1 MPVTG
6 LDYETRME
14 GVAEKIEASR
24 HAGSV
29 GVLIDRT
36 SSHDEVIGSCWLI
49 DQDKVATCAHNVVLF
64 ADNLEAIKI
73 RFPASGEERGVAR
86 ALFHPRFSRAATE
99 QMAHQAMTDYLPTVP
114 LQKNNAVVLV
124 TRPTLPELTNNSIAR
139 VIAKLTAPAQ
149 SLEQGMGGSLSE
161 LDLSMVL
168 QTITNARK
176 EGILVITDDRN
187 RTLARLFCQDG
198 KVLHA
203 QYDTLLNETALF
215 QIIESQIDG
224 NFHFRSAKS
233 PDWLH
238 RRPIHRSTEM
248 LLLESHRRIDEIA
261 KLKEELGGDEGLWMR
276 LNAQINVSGMD
287 KEAKERALALW
298 PVLDGSTP
306 AHQLWRLCGL
316 DDYSVF
322 QGLVDLRRGMQID
335 DQLRFKPQFNRK
347 PQSIPCA
354 VQVPLKPYDE
364 IESLMVDQHN
374 GRPLIR
380 KGSLLGSLRE
390 QDPHHLVHNLVLPP
404 EAAGSPMFKDGHVIG
419 MHCGS
424 LPPEP
429 DTSDGTHLQQMLWV
443 DVVLQCLAQA
453 GEPELVRKLS
463 QSSLDLPKLESG
475 AVAPTPGCREVARV
489 NCSKCGASHLE
500 SSRFCKTCGQ
510 KLILEFE
517 VKKKSS
523 AGFINP
529 TLVLIGLIGVV
540 AAGTLALF
548 AAAPHANYISSEYV
562 TKPDLPWSVISGK
575 FNDPLKKTITYSVM
589 KPNQVLHR
597 GQSFYAH
604 VDVNEP
610 SYVYVLCQGSS
621 GSGVAVVWP
630 PDKKL
635 DSASTGK
642 TDAAAAA
649 AGGAPAKEDNQL
661 QPGNEFTVP
670 PGIKGIGA
678 VPENPDAMNV
688 EITAFTVGGP
698 PGTDTILVISN
709 HSPMPRLLTDAAF
722 TQAVFQKGN
731 NLLDQHQPI
740 TGLEVDASSL
750 NSSGA
755 SVDTNTTAGN
765 LSQRN
770 SVFLTRLKVRHD

>member
-1 MPVTG
+1 MPITG
-6 LDYETRME
+6 LDYETHME
-14 GVAEKIEASR
+14 GVAQKITASR

-49 DQDKVATCAHNVVLF
+49 DQDKVATCAHNVILF
-64 ADNLEAIKI
+64 AENLEAIKI
-73 RFPASGEERGVAR
+73 RFPASGEERGVSR
-86 ALFHPRFSRAATE
+86 ALFHPRFSRAATA

-124 TRPTLPELTNNSIAR
+124 TTPTLPDLSNSSIAT
-139 VIAKLTAPAQ
+139 VIARLTAPAQ

-161 LDLSMVL
+161 LDLAMVL

-215 QIIESQIDG
+215 QIVESQIDG
-224 NFHFRSAKS
+224 NFHFRSAKN

-238 RRPIHRSTEM
+238 RRPINRSTEM
-248 LLLESHRRIDEIA
+248 LLLESHRRIDEIT
-261 KLKEELGGDEGLWMR
+261 KLKEELGGDEGLWLR
-276 LNAQINVSGMD
+276 IYPNLNT
-287 KEAKERALALW
+287 EAFNPEEAERARALW

-306 AHQLWRLCGL
+306 ANQLWRLCGL

-322 QGLVDLRRGMQID
+322 QGLVDLRRSMQID
-335 DQLRFKPQFNRK
+335 DQLRFKPQFNHK
-347 PQSIPCA
+347 PLSIPCA

-364 IESLMVDQHN
+364 IESLIVDQYS
-374 GRPLIR
+374 GRPLVR

-404 EAAGSPMFKDGHVIG
+404 EAAGSPMFKDGQVIG

-424 LPPEP
+424 LPPDP

-463 QSSLDLPKLESG
+463 QSSLDLPKLEAG
-475 AVAPTPGCREVARV
+475 ATPPTPGCREVARV
-489 NCSKCGASHLE
+489 NCPKCGASHLE

-517 VKKKSS
+517 VKKKS

-529 TLVLIGLIGVV
+529 TLVLIGLIAVV
-540 AAGTLALF
+540 AAATLAMF
-548 AAAPHANYISSEYV
+548 AAAPRANFISSEYV
-562 TKPDLPWSVISGK
+562 TKPALPWAVISGK
-575 FNDPLKKTITYSVM
+575 YNDPTKHAITYSVM
-589 KPNQVLHR
+589 KPGQVLHR
-597 GQSFYAH
+597 GQTFYGRI
-604 VDVNEP
+604 DVNEP
-610 SYVYVLCQGSS
+610 SYVYVLLLGSS
-621 GSGVAVVWP
+621 GSGATRLWP
-630 PDKKL
+630 
-635 DSASTGK
+635 
-642 TDAAAAA
+642 A
-649 AGGAPAKEDNQL
+649 AGAADELLP
-661 QPGNEFTVP
+661 PSSIFTVP
-670 PGIKGIGA
+670 VGIEGIGA
-678 VPENPDAMNV
+678 PEQKPGKVTEERVAYS
-688 EITAFTVGGP
+688 VGGA
-698 PGTDTILVISN
+698 PGTDTVLVISSHN
-709 HSPMPRLLTDAAF
+709 QMANVFRESAVTDAL
-722 TQAVFQKGN
+722 FQKAN
-731 NLLDQHQPI
+731 TLLDQHQTI
-740 TGLEVDASSL
+740 AGLEVEASSL
-750 NSSGA
+750 ISSA
-755 SVDTNTTAGN
+755 HFVDTNTAAGN